1 VAAVPGS
8 AIRAARSPKPAAAL
22 SHADARRSALTEM
35 FLEIFFGLDQVLGFR
50 QREAGVCAAGKRRVE
65 TVAISGEIPPIPG
78 EFVERGA

>member
-1 VAAVPGS
+1 
-8 AIRAARSPKPAAAL
+8 
-22 SHADARRSALTEM
+22 M